1 MRLQVHCAC
10 AIGTR
15 LNLDL
20 LCVAQNGIVLE
31 LRRIAASQNCYSC
44 QFANKRA
51 ERGYYN
57 ESDIVLCVK

>member
-1 MRLQVHCAC
+1 MRLHVNYVC

-20 LCVAQNGIVLE
+20 SCVENGVVLE
-31 LRRIAASQNCYSC
+31 LCRITASRNCHSC

-51 ERGYYN
+51 ERDYYN